1 MNNKNEESTQQTSPL
16 RRLAELMGVRSKF
29 VGSDGVEHQIADNV
43 LVKVLRSLCVDA
55 STDKA
60 IEESMQ
66 KILLER
72 HTRLVA
78 PTVLHTVG
86 KEDTVIINTGI
97 LEYPTA
103 TLILEDG
110 EQYQGD
116 LQISPCKDDV
126 AFPVNGTFVASS
138 LLTIPADVPIG
149 YHTLRIS
156 VADRVEE
163 ASLISAPES
172 IDTLEKLEKDGK
184 QIWGW
189 MAQLYSIRSSKSWGV
204 GDYADLA
211 DLLVQSKK
219 KTGADFVLVNP
230 LHAGEPVAPLTPSP
244 YLPVARGMVNVTYIR
259 PEIIPEYDSL
269 NDKDRKTVDDLHN
282 EVEPLNNDAQIVDR
296 DSMWRVKMHALWII
310 FKSGLSAER
319 SEEFEAFKQ
328 DMGERLE
335 SYATWCLC
343 YDKWG
348 APKGE
353 DCWEKH
359 LTKDSDEISALCKQF
374 PDTLEFYR
382 WLEWIAFTQLHDA
395 QVAAKNAGMR
405 IGIMS
410 DMAVGV
416 HPAGSEVWWNP
427 ERFAN
432 GACVGAPPDYF
443 NQQGQNWSQPPLNPF
458 ELERTG
464 FKVYKDM
471 VHGMFASA
479 GAVRIDHILG
489 LFRLWWIP
497 EGSTP
502 GDGAYVYYDADVM
515 LGILAIEATRAN
527 GVVVGE
533 DLGVVPAETLEVLAK
548 NKVLG
553 CTVEWFEQRD
563 GAFREPK
570 KWREMTLA
578 SVNTHD
584 LPPAAGYL
592 NYEHVNIRERLNLL
606 SGSVEEFRA
615 GAVKEHNAMLKML
628 VSGGFLDKKTLENE
642 SEHEQEIVEA
652 LYRALKA
659 APSKLLAASI
669 VDATGEHRAQ
679 NQPGTNDEYPNWRIP
694 LADANCNP
702 VLLDN
707 LFDLPRVKSLAQ
719 IMNKQFQMR
728 D

>member
-1 MNNKNEESTQQTSPL
+1 METMNTKNEETVQPTSPL
-16 RRLAELMGVRSKF
+16 RRLAELMGVRSEF
-29 VGSDGVEHQIADNV
+29 VGSDGVEHQIADSV
-43 LVKVLRSLCVDA
+43 LVKVLQSLCVEA
-55 STDKA
+55 QNDKQ
-60 IEESMQ
+60 IEEATQ
-66 KILLER
+66 KILNER
-72 HTRLVA
+72 HARLVA

-86 KEDTVIINTGI
+86 KESEVSVNTGI

-110 EQYQGD
+110 SEYKGD
-116 LQISPCKDDV
+116 LQISPSKDDV
-126 AFPVNGTFVASS
+126 AIPVDGKFVATS
-138 LLTIPADVPIG
+138 LLKIPADVPMG
-149 YHTLRIS
+149 YHTLRVS

-163 ASLISAPES
+163 ATLISAPES
-172 IDTLEKLEKDGK
+172 IDTIEKLEKDGK

-211 DLLVQSKK
+211 DLLVKAKEKS
-219 KTGADFVLVNP
+219 GADFVLINP

-244 YLPVARGMVNVTYIR
+244 YLPVARSMVNVTYIR
-259 PEIIPEYDSL
+259 PESIPEYNLLSEQ
-269 NDKDRKTVDDLHN
+269 DRKSVDDLHN
-282 EVEPLNNDAQIVDR
+282 QVEPLNNDAQIIDR
-296 DSMWRVKMHALWII
+296 DAMWRVKMHALWII
-310 FKSGLSAER
+310 FKSGMSDKRAQK
-319 SEEFEAFKQ
+319 FEAFKK
-328 DMGERLE
+328 DMGDALE

-348 APKGE
+348 APNGD

-359 LTKDSDEISALCKQF
+359 LTKDSDEISALAKQF

-382 WLEWIAFTQLHDA
+382 WLEWIAFGQLHDA
-395 QVAAKNAGMR
+395 QMAAKKAGMR

-464 FKVYKDM
+464 FKTYRDM

-502 GDGAYVYYDADVM
+502 GDGAYVYYDANVM

-533 DLGVVPAETLEVLAK
+533 DLGVVPAEALEVLAK

-615 GAVKEHNAMLKML
+615 DAVKEHNAMLKML
-628 VSGGFLDKKTLENE
+628 VSGGFLSESALEDE
-642 SEHEQEIVEA
+642 SQHEQEIVEA
-652 LYRALKA
+652 LYKALKA

-694 LADANCNP
+694 LADADCNP
-702 VLLDN
+702 VLLDD

-719 IMNKQFQMR
+719 IMNK
-728 D
+728 

>member
-29 VGSDGVEHQIADNV
+29 VGSDGVEHQIADDV

-110 EQYQGD
+110 EQYKGD

-138 LLTIPADVPIG
+138 LLTIPADVPMG

-348 APKGE
+348 APRGE

-416 HPAGSEVWWNP
+416 HPSGSEVWWNP

-628 VSGGFLDKKTLENE
+628 VSGGFLDKKALENE

-719 IMNKQFQMR
+719 IMNNA
-728 D
+728 

>member
-1 MNNKNEESTQQTSPL
+1 MNTKNEETVQPTSPL
-16 RRLAELMGVRSKF
+16 KRLAELMGVRSKF
-29 VGSDGVEHQIADNV
+29 VGSDGVEHQIADSV
-43 LVKVLRSLCVDA
+43 LVKVLQSLCVEA
-55 STDKA
+55 QNDKQ
-60 IEESMQ
+60 IEEATQ
-66 KILLER
+66 KILNER

-86 KEDTVIINTGI
+86 KESEVSVNTGI

-110 EQYQGD
+110 SEYEGD
-116 LQISPCKDDV
+116 LQISPSKNDV
-126 AFPVNGTFVASS
+126 AIPVDGKFVATS
-138 LLTIPADVPIG
+138 LLKIPADVPMG
-149 YHTLRIS
+149 YHTLRVS

-163 ASLISAPES
+163 ATLISAPES
-172 IDTLEKLEKDGK
+172 IDTIEKLEKDGK

-211 DLLVQSKK
+211 DLLVKAKEKS
-219 KTGADFVLVNP
+219 GADFVLINP

-244 YLPVARGMVNVTYIR
+244 YLPVARSMVNVTYIR
-259 PEIIPEYDSL
+259 PESIPEYNLLSEQ
-269 NDKDRKTVDDLHN
+269 DRKSVDDLHN
-282 EVEPLNNDAQIVDR
+282 QVEPLNNDVQIIDR
-296 DSMWRVKMHALWII
+296 DAMWRVKMHALWII
-310 FKSGLSAER
+310 FKSGMSDKRAQK
-319 SEEFEAFKQ
+319 FEAFKK
-328 DMGERLE
+328 DMGDTLE

-348 APKGE
+348 APNGD

-359 LTKDSDEISALCKQF
+359 LTKDSDEISALAKQF

-382 WLEWIAFTQLHDA
+382 WLEWVAFGQLHDA
-395 QVAAKNAGMR
+395 QMAAKKAGMR

-464 FKVYKDM
+464 FKTYRDM

-502 GDGAYVYYDADVM
+502 GDGAYVYYDANVM

-553 CTVEWFEQRD
+553 CTVEWFEQSD

-615 GAVKEHNAMLKML
+615 DAVKEHNAMLKML
-628 VSGGFLDKKTLENE
+628 VSGGFLSESALEDE
-642 SEHEQEIVEA
+642 SQHEQEIVEA
-652 LYRALKA
+652 LYKALKA

-669 VDATGEHRAQ
+669 VDATGERRAQ

-694 LADANCNP
+694 LADADCNP
-702 VLLDN
+702 VLLDD

-719 IMNKQFQMR
+719 IMNKQRYMR

>member
-29 VGSDGVEHQIADNV
+29 VGSDGVEHQIADDV

-72 HTRLVA
+72 HTRLVG

-97 LEYPTA
+97 LEYPAA

-110 EQYQGD
+110 EQYKGD

-138 LLTIPADVPIG
+138 LLTIPADVPMG

-628 VSGGFLDKKTLENE
+628 VSGGFLDKKALENE

-719 IMNKQFQMR
+719 IMNK
-728 D
+728 

>member
-29 VGSDGVEHQIADNV
+29 VGSDGIEHQIADNV

-138 LLTIPADVPIG
+138 LLTIPADVPMG

-471 VHGMFASA
+471 VHGMFSSA

-606 SGSVEEFRA
+606 SGFVEEFRA

-628 VSGGFLDKKTLENE
+628 VSGGFLDKKALENE

>member
-1 MNNKNEESTQQTSPL
+1 MNNKNEESTQQTSLL

-29 VGSDGVEHQIADNV
+29 VGSDGIEHQIADNV

-138 LLTIPADVPIG
+138 LLTIPADVPMG

-628 VSGGFLDKKTLENE
+628 VSGGFLDKKALENE

>member
-29 VGSDGVEHQIADNV
+29 VGSDGIEHQIADNV
-43 LVKVLRSLCVDA
+43 LVKVLRSLRVDA

-138 LLTIPADVPIG
+138 LLTIPADVPMG

-471 VHGMFASA
+471 VHGMFSSA

-584 LPPAAGYL
+584 LPPDAGYL

-628 VSGGFLDKKTLENE
+628 VSGGFLDKKALENE

-719 IMNKQFQMR
+719 IMNK
-728 D
+728 